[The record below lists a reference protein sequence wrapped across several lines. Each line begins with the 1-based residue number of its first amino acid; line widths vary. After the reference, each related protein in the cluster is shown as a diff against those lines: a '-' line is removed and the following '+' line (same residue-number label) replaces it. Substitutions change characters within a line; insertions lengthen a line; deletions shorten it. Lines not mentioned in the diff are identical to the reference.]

1 WFNLWTSV
9 TAFFLT
15 LATAIFTYMIT
26 GTITWVVIQSFA
38 VPLRPIRLKAALAR
52 ARSKWK
58 RFAGAGLLSTLAAFF
73 IAGPLGAAGSVGQ
86 CLGRLLAVT
95 LTVLDGAAIAIAAM
109 LFILGVVFT
118 CVVLIL
124 TSPVVRMVDARTV
137 ATLRRSMDRV
147 RRALST
153 SVAP

>member
-52 ARSKWK
+52 ARSRWK
-58 RFAGAGLLSTLAAFF
+58 SFAGAGLLRTFAAFF
-73 IAGPLGAAGSVGQ
+73 IAVTLGAAGFVVPFLVLWLTINLGVGVGAGIGIAALLGILGFVFTSVM
-86 CLGRLLAVT
+86 LMLAV
-95 LTVLDGAAIAIAAM
+95 
-109 LFILGVVFT
+109 
-118 CVVLIL
+118 
-124 TSPVVRMVDARTV
+124 PVVMMEDAGII
-137 ATLRRSMDRV
+137 ASLRRSMELV
-147 RRALST
+147 RRSLRT
-153 SVAP
+153 SVAA